1 MATTK
6 PVAPAPPRPWVKA
19 DYDRPN
25 RTGFYVWC
33 ERCGWRT
40 DHIEAIADAR
50 RAQLAHECPTG
61 EVAVT

>member
-1 MATTK
+1 MATRK

-33 ERCGWRT
+33 SRCGWEQT
-40 DHIEAIADAR
+40 GIEAIADAR
-50 RAQLAHECPTG
+50 RAQLSHECTTG

>member
-1 MATTK
+1 MATKK

-33 ERCGWRT
+33 ERCAW
-40 DHIEAIADAR
+40 EATGIVEIAEAR
-50 RAQLAHECPTG
+50 RAQASHECHPDGAPT
-61 EVAVT
+61 T